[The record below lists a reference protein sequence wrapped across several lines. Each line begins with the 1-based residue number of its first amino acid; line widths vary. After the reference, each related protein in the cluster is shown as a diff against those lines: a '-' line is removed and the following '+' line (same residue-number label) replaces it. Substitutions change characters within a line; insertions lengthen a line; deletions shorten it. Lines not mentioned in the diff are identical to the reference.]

1 MQINSESAWP
11 RTCNISPA
19 AAKPAIRTL
28 AAAMPDMQPRHT
40 DTASQSL
47 QASSADHKT
56 TQCWGYACA
65 GRRLHATGHA
75 SSSSSARVSS
85 SPSGSPFEST
95 SMRERKRTVRRGAIR
110 LHDSLDFV
118 LWQSQIFRDGFDQL
132 RFVHTIEVLR
142 VIIFVGKVKLIFFF
156 ETANIWDTFY
166 DLRAAKAYTQKSR
179 QNIWWN
185 RKSVILLHS
194 ERWQS
199 GRSRRS

>member
-1 MQINSESAWP
+1 MRRKEAACDRSRFEQLLGQSLLLTERLAVRVDIYARTETDRASRSDLHGSAGARITPYACGRQCHREDTES
-11 RTCNISPA
+11 RYYNL
-19 AAKPAIRTL
+19 L
-28 AAAMPDMQPRHT
+28 AAAQLIYR
-40 DTASQSL
+40 
-47 QASSADHKT
+47 
-56 TQCWGYACA
+56 Y
-65 GRRLHATGHA
+65 
-75 SSSSSARVSS
+75 
-85 SPSGSPFEST
+85 FEQ
-95 SMRERKRTVRRGAIR
+95 R

-142 VIIFVGKVKLIFFF
+142 VITFVGKVKLIFFF